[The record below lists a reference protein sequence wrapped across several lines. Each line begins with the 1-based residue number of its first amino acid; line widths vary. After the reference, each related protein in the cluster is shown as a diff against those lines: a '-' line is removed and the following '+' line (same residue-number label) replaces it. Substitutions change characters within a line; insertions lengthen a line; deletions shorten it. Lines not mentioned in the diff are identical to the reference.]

1 MGERNFVNY
10 SGSRFEHAMGIALE
24 EARAAGTAGEI
35 PIGAV
40 VLDSNDDILAASG
53 NRRERDIDPTAHAE
67 VIVMREAALQLGTW
81 RLTGCTLVVTVEP
94 CPMCAGAA
102 VLARLDRL
110 VFGAWNEEYGASGSR
125 WDLVRDR
132 RLNHRIEVHSGIRA
146 DEGAALVREF
156 LADQR
161 GSEPLER
168 A

>member
-1 MGERNFVNY
+1 VNRSHDRFARDRFV
-10 SGSRFEHAMGIALE
+10 HAMGLALDQ
-24 EARAAGTAGEI
+24 ARAAGESGEI

-40 VLDSNDDILAASG
+40 VLDFNDDVLAATG
-53 NRRERDIDPTAHAE
+53 NRRERDRDPTAHAE
-67 VIVMREAALQLGTW
+67 VIALREAAQRRGDW
-81 RLTGCTLVVTVEP
+81 RLSDCTLVVTVEP

-132 RLNHRIEVHSGIRA
+132 RLNHRIEVISGVRA

-156 LADQR
+156 LAAQR
-161 GSEPLER
+161 TDAPDLPS
-168 A
+168 